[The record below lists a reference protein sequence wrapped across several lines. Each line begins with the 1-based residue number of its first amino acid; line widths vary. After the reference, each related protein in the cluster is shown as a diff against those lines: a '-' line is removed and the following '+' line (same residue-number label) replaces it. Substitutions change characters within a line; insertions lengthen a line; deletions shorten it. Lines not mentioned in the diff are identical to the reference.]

1 MTGTGTQADP
11 FVIGS
16 WSDFITAVGTSGA
29 YVEFPKNLVS
39 TSDTDVDANKL
50 YVDSS
55 GVVQTNVQPSDL
67 ANLYENTFTLDA
79 NNYAPTGLASTITI
93 NCASINGY
101 GGTIKNLASSKAA
114 IFKLNATVSIE
125 GLATLNFNVEDHNFI
140 EQVWR
145 GDYNHITKC
154 IFSGRIYSQSTYYFD
169 RQYYSRYLSCAFTV
183 TLVGMGTGM
192 FYEDSSNTAKLDAC
206 RVKVT
211 KETSSSS
218 NMHFTAKNTYITGSI
233 NQQLYLHT
241 YSTDIYNVLDI
252 SAPAL
257 YASNLMTNLANS
269 DKCSNITNLISVTT
283 EDLTNAETL
292 AALGFPIQT

>member
-1 MTGTGTQADP
+1 
-11 FVIGS
+11 
-16 WSDFITAVGTSGA
+16 
-29 YVEFPKNLVS
+29 
-39 TSDTDVDANKL
+39 
-50 YVDSS
+50 
-55 GVVQTNVQPSDL
+55 
-67 ANLYENTFTLDA
+67 
-79 NNYAPTGLASTITI
+79 
-93 NCASINGY
+93 
-101 GGTIKNLASSKAA
+101 
-114 IFKLNATVSIE
+114 
-125 GLATLNFNVEDHNFI
+125 
-140 EQVWR
+140 
-145 GDYNHITKC
+145 
-154 IFSGRIYSQSTYYFD
+154 
-169 RQYYSRYLSCAFTV
+169 
-183 TLVGMGTGM
+183 M